1 MKFIEMSYLQL
12 KEKLKTFTLE
22 TATPEEIAELKE
34 LANRQKENKVPFPT
48 IMLSPEGVFTTLN
61 TGIEIKELDK
71 L

>member
-48 IMLSPEGVFTTLN
+48 IMLSPEGVFTTMN
-61 TGIEIKELDK
+61 TGIEIADLDK